1 MKLSLYEMSQEW
13 ENVFEMLLD
22 PEIPEEAVF
31 DTIEMIE
38 ADMISGINAHRAV
51 RAAQAISRDELIAER
66 VAADRAA
73 REDMERDY
81 KASEAIKRYILVCL
95 ATMCFAAFSPFPVWA
110 AATFCLGGA
119 VFPASYIFRLYFPI
133 NESED

>member
-1 MKLSLYEMSQEW
+1 MDTQDIFKRNLEYHQKEKAAQAADRALDVYEAE
-13 ENVFEMLLD
+13 
-22 PEIPEEAVF
+22 
-31 DTIEMIE
+31 
-38 ADMISGINAHRAV
+38 MISGINAHRAA
-51 RAAQAISRDELIAER
+51 RAAQAISREELIAER
-66 VAADRAA
+66 VAADKAA

-119 VFPASYIFRLYFPI
+119 VFPASYIFRLYYPI
-133 NESED
+133 ENESEE